1 MKIPDSLPPD
11 SRLLGLAPDA
21 IRAVVAAAHTLDL
34 GRVDEAE
41 RQIRALLAPYPDHPE
56 VLRLLAGLQSLRGDA
71 TAALNTMHRAVSA
84 RPNDALYLNTVGTIQ
99 LNAGDYDGAIA
110 TLRHACG
117 IDPNMAV
124 AWYNLGLALVRSVRP
139 IEAATALRRAL
150 ALSPD
155 KFNARVMLAD
165 MLKAANQIGAA
176 QTEYRRVLAQKS
188 DAGMAW
194 WGLADI
200 KTLKLDET
208 DVAAIELAL
217 RKPDASDDD
226 VIAMGFALA
235 KALDDQGRYAQSLDA
250 LAAANARARA
260 RRHWNAAQFSDGI
273 DKVLSIFTPPP
284 AGAPQALGQEVIFIA
299 SLPRSGSTLIEQ
311 ILASHS
317 QIEGAGELPDL
328 PLVLS
333 EESQRRRQFFPH
345 WVPSMQPE
353 DWARLG
359 RRYLERTAHWRAQ
372 RPRFTDK
379 LPSNWM
385 YVGAIRW
392 RPVCRATASIWPT
405 TSTRATLTIW
415 RRTGETSIAARA
427 TGANCTRHGCS
438 RITSKRSSPT
448 RKYVFANCSLFA
460 ICRSSQPV
468 WNSTRPNATCT
479 RPAPRRCASR
489 YAAIPHALSAT
500 VPCSIR
506 CVQRSVLRRS
516 PPRPLFDLSA
526 ETNPWAISFGS
537 PPIRN
542 PAIPGCAPSSPI

>member
-385 YVGAIRW
+385 YVGAIRAMLPGARIVIGRRDPLETCLSCYRQHLANNEYTRDFDDLAAHW
-392 RPVCRATASIWPT
+392 RDFDRSARHWRQLHPT
-405 TSTRATLTIW
+405 RVFENHLEAVVADPEIRIRELLAFCDLPFEPACVEFHKTERDVHTPSAAQVREPLRGDT
-415 RRTGETSIAARA
+415 ARA
-427 TGANCTRHGCS
+427 ERYGALLDPLRAALG
-438 RITSKRSSPT
+438 
-448 RKYVFANCSLFA
+448 L
-460 ICRSSQPV
+460 
-468 WNSTRPNATCT
+468 
-479 RPAPRRCASR
+479 APF
-489 YAAIPHALSAT
+489 SAT
-500 VPCSIR
+500 PS
-506 CVQRSVLRRS
+506 LRPER
-516 PPRPLFDLSA
+516 
-526 ETNPWAISFGS
+526 
-537 PPIRN
+537 
-542 PAIPGCAPSSPI
+542 